1 VRLAQASEVT
11 VLRVQDLEVKY
22 ADFQALWGVSLE
34 VREGE
39 VVCLLGPNGAGK
51 STLISAVS
59 GLVRPAAGRI
69 EFCGERIDGLPTHQ
83 IVTRGLSHVMEQRRL
98 FPYLTV
104 EKNLLLGSYQPRARA
119 HRDES
124 LDWVFSLFPILRE
137 RRTQL
142 AHSLSGGEQQM
153 VAIARGLMSRPR
165 FLMVDEPF
173 LGLAP
178 LVVQTILEIIRKVN
192 EAGVTVLFIE
202 QNVQLALGASHRGY
216 LLESGRMVA
225 AGSAQDLLQSDEVRK
240 VYLGI

>member
-1 VRLAQASEVT
+1 MLCVT
-11 VLRVQDLEVKY
+11 DLEVKY
-22 ADFQALWGVSLE
+22 GDFQALWGVSLE
-34 VREGE
+34 VHEGE

-59 GLVRPAAGRI
+59 GLIKPSKGRV
-69 EFCGERIDGLPTHQ
+69 EFCGERIGTLPTHQ

-104 EKNLLLGSYQPRARA
+104 EKNLLLGSYQARARA
-119 HRDES
+119 QRAES
-124 LDWVFSLFPILRE
+124 LKWVFELFPMLEE
-137 RRTQL
+137 RRNQM
-142 AHSLSGGEQQM
+142 ANSLSGGEQQM
-153 VAIARGLMSRPR
+153 VALARGLMSRPK

-178 LVVQTILEIIRKVN
+178 IIVQKILEIIKKIN
-192 EAGVTVLFIE
+192 AAGVTVLFIE
-202 QNVQLALGASHRGY
+202 QNVQLALGVSHRGY

-225 AGSAQDLLQSDEVRK
+225 AGASRQLLESDVVRK

>member
-1 VRLAQASEVT
+1 

-22 ADFQALWGVSLE
+22 GDFQALWGVSME

-59 GLVRPAAGRI
+59 GLIRPSKGRI
-69 EFCGERIDGLPTHQ
+69 EFRGERIDGLPTHE
-83 IVTRGLSHVMEQRRL
+83 IVTRGLSQVMEQRRL
-98 FPYLTV
+98 FPYLSV
-104 EKNLLLGSYQPRARA
+104 EKNLVLGSFQKQARA
-119 HRDES
+119 QRAQS
-124 LDWVFSLFPILRE
+124 LEWVFELFPILRE
-137 RRTQL
+137 RRNQL
-142 AHSLSGGEQQM
+142 AYSLSGGEQQM
-153 VAIARGLMSRPR
+153 AAIARGLMSRPQ

-178 LVVQTILEIIRKVN
+178 IVVQTILNIIKRIN
-192 EAGVTVLFIE
+192 GEGVTILFIE

-216 LLESGRMVA
+216 LLESGHMVA
-225 AGSAQDLLQSDEVRK
+225 AGAAAELLESEMVRK

>member
-1 VRLAQASEVT
+1 

-22 ADFQALWGVSLE
+22 GDFQALWGVSME

-59 GLVRPAAGRI
+59 GLIRPSKGRI
-69 EFCGERIDGLPTHQ
+69 EFRGERIDCLPTHE
-83 IVTRGLSHVMEQRRL
+83 IVTRGLSQVMEQRRL
-98 FPYLTV
+98 FPYLSV
-104 EKNLLLGSYQPRARA
+104 EKNLVLGSFQKQARA
-119 HRDES
+119 QRAQS
-124 LDWVFSLFPILRE
+124 LEWVFELFPILRE
-137 RRTQL
+137 RRNQL
-142 AHSLSGGEQQM
+142 AYSLSGGEQQM
-153 VAIARGLMSRPR
+153 AAIARGLMSRPQ

-178 LVVQTILEIIRKVN
+178 IVVQTILNIIKRIN
-192 EAGVTVLFIE
+192 GEGVTILFIE

-216 LLESGRMVA
+216 LLESGHMVA
-225 AGSAQDLLQSDEVRK
+225 TGAAAELLESEMVRK

>member
-1 VRLAQASEVT
+1 M
-11 VLRVQDLEVKY
+11 LRIQDLEVKY
-22 ADFQALWGVSLE
+22 GDFQALWGVSLE

-51 STLISAVS
+51 STLISTVS
-59 GLVRPAAGRI
+59 GLLRPLRGQV

-104 EKNLLLGSYQPRARA
+104 EKNLLLGSYQERARA
-119 HRDES
+119 QRAES
-124 LDWVFSLFPILRE
+124 LAWVFKLFPTLEE
-137 RRTQL
+137 RRQQL

-153 VAIARGLMSRPR
+153 LALGRGLMSRPK
-165 FLMVDEPF
+165 FLMIDEPF

-178 LVVQTILEIIRKVN
+178 LVVMNILQIIKKIN
-192 EAGVTVLFIE
+192 AEGVTVLFIE
-202 QNVQLALGASHRGY
+202 QNVQLALGVSHRGY
-216 LLESGRMVA
+216 LLESGRMVVS
-225 AGSAQDLLQSDEVRK
+225 GSGKELLESDLVRK

>member
-1 VRLAQASEVT
+1 
-11 VLRVQDLEVKY
+11 VLRIQDLEVKY
-22 ADFQALWGVSLE
+22 GDFQALWGVSLE

-51 STLISAVS
+51 STLISTVS
-59 GLVRPAAGRI
+59 GLLRPLRGQV

-104 EKNLLLGSYQPRARA
+104 EKNLLLGSYQERARA
-119 HRDES
+119 QRAES
-124 LDWVFSLFPILRE
+124 LAWVFKLFPTLEE
-137 RRTQL
+137 RRQQL

-153 VAIARGLMSRPR
+153 LALGRGLMSRPK
-165 FLMVDEPF
+165 FLMIDEPF

-178 LVVQTILEIIRKVN
+178 LVVMNILQIIKKIN
-192 EAGVTVLFIE
+192 AEGVTVLFIE
-202 QNVQLALGASHRGY
+202 QNVQLALGVSHRGY
-216 LLESGRMVA
+216 LLESGRMVVS
-225 AGSAQDLLQSDEVRK
+225 GSGKELLESDLVRK

>member
-1 VRLAQASEVT
+1 MPAPGPGGSGL
-11 VLRVQDLEVKY
+11 LRVRDLEVKY
-22 ADFQALWGVSLE
+22 GDFQALWGVTLE

-59 GLVRPAAGRI
+59 GLVKPSKGRV

-83 IVTRGLSHVMEQRRL
+83 IVTRGLSQVMEQRRL
-98 FPYLTV
+98 FSYLTV

-119 HRDES
+119 QRAES
-124 LDWVFSLFPILRE
+124 LDWVFALFPMLKE
-137 RRTQL
+137 RRNQM
-142 AHSLSGGEQQM
+142 ANSLSGGEQQM
-153 VAIARGLMSRPR
+153 VAIARGLMSRPK

-178 LVVQTILEIIRKVN
+178 IIVQKIMEIIKKISL
-192 EAGVTVLFIE
+192 AGVTVLFIE
-202 QNVQLALGASHRGY
+202 QNVQLALSTSHRGY
-216 LLESGRMVA
+216 LLESGRMVISGPA
-225 AGSAQDLLQSDEVRK
+225 PELLESEMVRK

>member
-1 VRLAQASEVT
+1 M
-11 VLRVQDLEVKY
+11 LRVRDLEVKY
-22 ADFQALWGVSLE
+22 GDFQALWGVSLD
-34 VREGE
+34 VNEGE

-59 GLVRPAAGRI
+59 GLVPTFRGTI

-83 IVTRGLSHVMEQRRL
+83 IVTRGLSQVMEQRRL

-104 EKNLLLGSYQPRARA
+104 EKNLVLGSYQKRARPQRA
-119 HRDES
+119 DS
-124 LDWVFSLFPILRE
+124 LDWVFELFPILRE

-142 AHSLSGGEQQM
+142 AYSLSGGEQQM
-153 VAIARGLMSRPR
+153 VAIARGLMSRPK
-165 FLMVDEPF
+165 FLMIDEPF

-178 LVVQTILEIIRKVN
+178 IVVQTILNILKRVN
-192 EAGVTVLFIE
+192 GEGVTVLFIE

-216 LLESGRMVA
+216 LLESGHMVA
-225 AGSAQDLLQSDEVRK
+225 TGAAAELLESEMVRK